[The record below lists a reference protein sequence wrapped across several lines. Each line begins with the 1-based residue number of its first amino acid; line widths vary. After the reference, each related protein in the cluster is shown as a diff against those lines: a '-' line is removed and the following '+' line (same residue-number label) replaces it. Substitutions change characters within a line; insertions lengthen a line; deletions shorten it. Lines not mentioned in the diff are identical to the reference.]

1 VSAVLSVSAL
11 AKRYGG
17 LEALGDVSFEAGAGE
32 LIAVV
37 GPNGA
42 GKTTLLS
49 IIVGVQEP
57 SAGAVGY
64 ASACPDG
71 AVDRSGAPGERS
83 GGGFGVGWVPQ
94 QPALYSKLSVLENL
108 ELFAHLEGVTD
119 PRAVVARML
128 EQTGLA
134 ERAREP
140 VGRLSGGNRQRVNVA
155 IGLLGD
161 PPVLALDE
169 PSASLDPGQR
179 ERLWEFVLAR
189 VAEGTTVLF
198 STHNVSEAQRH
209 ASRVLVLAD
218 GRLLFD
224 GAPQALMRQG
234 GERENGDLE
243 RALVC
248 FLSERVAAASPS
260 APAPG
265 EDTIGHPLQ

>member
-1 VSAVLSVSAL
+1 MSAVLSVSAL
-11 AKRYGG
+11 AKRYGE

-57 SAGAVGY
+57 SAGAVGC
-64 ASACPDG
+64 AG
-71 AVDRSGAPGERS
+71 AGPGDAAEPNGARDECFGVGS
-83 GGGFGVGWVPQ
+83 GVGWVPQ

-119 PRAVVARML
+119 PHAVVARML

-179 ERLWEFVLAR
+179 ERLWEFVVAR

-224 GAPQALMRQG
+224 GSPRALLQQG
-234 GERENGDLE
+234 GEGQDGDLE
-243 RALVC
+243 RALVR
-248 FLSERVAAASPS
+248 FLREQAGASE
-260 APAPG
+260 
-265 EDTIGHPLQ
+265 ETIGRR